1 MMTWNCILKIIIN
14 FLLFMS
20 TQDCKY
26 AFFSIVCRLSLS
38 KYMYLCFFP
47 PYLTSPPLPSP
58 LPSPL
63 SPLPSPLRPPLSTS
77 SHESH
82 VKHVV
87 IESSTDPVSGVL
99 YHITPN
105 GPRFNSL
112 YDLIEQAQKKAVI
125 QNHSFEIVLGK
136 CPPKVPIHVA
146 IAYLF
151 YNDKQIKFNKFDGD
165 YM

>member
-1 MMTWNCILKIIIN
+1 
-14 FLLFMS
+14 MS

-38 KYMYLCFFP
+38 KYLCFFP
-47 PYLTSPPLPSP
+47 PLPHFSSPLSSPPLSPPLSPPFSPLPSP
-58 LPSPL
+58 LP
-63 SPLPSPLRPPLSTS
+63 PPLSTS

-99 YHITPN
+99 YHVTPN

-146 IAYLF
+146 IAYL
-151 YNDKQIKFNKFDGD
+151 YDNDK
-165 YM
+165 